1 MKTAKSLLLL
11 ACLAF
16 AACNS
21 LEPEQSV
28 PQKEQPTELEGTITS
43 KVTGQRYNASIVEAG
58 KMIVKFNSEFTAEI
72 EAYDGDVQALCA
84 STKASTSSLAL
95 VRPVSLTRLFP
106 DAGEYEERTRR
117 AGLHKWYIV
126 ELPEAVSVE

>member
-21 LEPEQSV
+21 LELEQSV

-43 KVTGQRYNASIVEAG
+43 KVTGQRYNASIV
-58 KMIVKFNSEFTAEI
+58 
-72 EAYDGDVQALCA
+72 DDCQVQL
-84 STKASTSSLAL
+84 
-95 VRPVSLTRLFP
+95 
-106 DAGEYEERTRR
+106 
-117 AGLHKWYIV
+117 
-126 ELPEAVSVE
+126 